1 MLLIQIRDAAFKE
14 GNLRMV
20 SKIRK
25 KPKQRRV
32 KLENNFLSYTVDYLL
47 LEEIFYFIFTKPAKI
62 QKANSSIRKVLPIDK
77 ISSVELCQS
86 KFTNSFEVKI
96 KKIPRIFIF
105 ICSSQ
110 VDCEEWIN
118 LIQKAVNNYKIY
130 LPLKV
135 EAN

>member
-47 LEEIFYFIFTKPAKI
+47 LEEIFYFIFTKPQ
-62 QKANSSIRKVLPIDK
+62 QKYRKQIA
-77 ISSVELCQS
+77 
-86 KFTNSFEVKI
+86 
-96 KKIPRIFIF
+96 R
-105 ICSSQ
+105 
-110 VDCEEWIN
+110 
-118 LIQKAVNNYKIY
+118 
-130 LPLKV
+130 
-135 EAN
+135 